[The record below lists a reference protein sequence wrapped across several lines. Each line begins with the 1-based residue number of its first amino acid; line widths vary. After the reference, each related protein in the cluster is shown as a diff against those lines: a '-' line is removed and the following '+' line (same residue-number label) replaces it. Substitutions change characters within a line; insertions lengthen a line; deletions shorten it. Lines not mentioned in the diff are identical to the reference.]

1 MNASRYLKI
10 VRWAA
15 KRYTDRD
22 GYITTH
28 TGLNP
33 APYARIEVA
42 AWNRYM
48 S

>member
-15 KRYTDRD
+15 KRYTDED
-22 GYITTH
+22 GYISHSIGWTAT
-28 TGLNP
+28 
-33 APYARIEVA
+33 PYKRIEIA

-48 S
+48 V